1 MGRKRKDAV
10 KVSLK
15 LSVDKDLVDELNL
28 DGVNKSSL
36 FTMAAKKYLDQKKLE
51 NDKKDVE

>member
-1 MGRKRKDAV
+1 VGRKRKDAV